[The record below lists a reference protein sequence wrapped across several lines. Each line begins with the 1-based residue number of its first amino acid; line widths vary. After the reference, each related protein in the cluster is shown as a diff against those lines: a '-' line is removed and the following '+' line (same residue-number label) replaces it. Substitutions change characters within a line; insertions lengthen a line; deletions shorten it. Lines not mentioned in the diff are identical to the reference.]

1 MAVNLGVYNIRGAG
15 AAAYKNPQAKAV
27 SSKRNRYDDIM
38 RYRRRQEEKQLRNN
52 IDSFVYSKLED
63 LPEDYSAEKIPAP
76 WQNALQTGLMGNRM
90 QYADASRRI
99 ANLKASGQTGSPEY
113 MQYMSIMGNA
123 KNSLEGYN
131 TKLKELQELTEEY
144 VANRRNVSKGM
155 DTNKI
160 AALDE
165 IFVNKNYN
173 GVINNDGSFTYE
185 TQFGNLDHS
194 EISKYFLKDSTV
206 SLEILK
212 QAQSMYSKG
221 VKGLDLSK
229 DDSAFRLMRA
239 QLSNLIDQRGPETIK
254 SLLNDDLFDGF
265 KLIDIP
271 DEIANDPE
279 KQDEV
284 QDMILDSIM
293 GHISTVNAD
302 GLKQYKAA
310 QVAKTGGGSGI
321 PGYKMGQGLKDD
333 LRTFGELAGKG
344 MDDANNIVNSIF
356 EKVDSMATDERIP
369 ESVRGP
375 LAMQRFAA
383 NDAPAFRQEISSLIK
398 GQMSPSERNKFM
410 TKDEMFD
417 LFISDEDIVNQLNES
432 TESKDGQFTN
442 LEAQEAFNKTYGSS
456 NFYYDSNPY
465 DIDIADAYSISNA
478 FFDLADISTDAK
490 NYYKSSLVARKRNA
504 QQATPNTSGAAR
516 FNPSN

>member
-27 SSKRNRYDDIM
+27 DSKNNRYDDMM
-38 RYRRRQEEKQLRNN
+38 RYRRKQEEKLMRTN
-52 IDSFVYSKLED
+52 IDNFVYSKLED
-63 LPEDYSAEKIPAP
+63 LPEDYSAEKIPTP

-113 MQYMSIMGNA
+113 MQYTSIMSNA

-144 VANRRNVSKGM
+144 VSNRRNVSKGM
-155 DTNKI
+155 DANKI

-165 IFVNKNYN
+165 VFVNKNYN
-173 GVINNDGSFTYE
+173 GVINNDGSFTYQ
-185 TQFGNLDHS
+185 TQFGDLDHS

-206 SLEILK
+206 GLEVLK
-212 QAQSMYSKG
+212 QAQGMYSKG

-279 KQDEV
+279 RQDEV
-284 QDMILDSIM
+284 QDMILDNIM

-310 QVAKTGGGSGI
+310 QVAKSGSGSGI

-333 LRTFGELAGKG
+333 LNTFNPLAQQGE
-344 MDDANNIVNSIF
+344 DEANKIVNSIF
-356 EKVDSMATDERIP
+356 ELVKDNERVP
-369 ESVRGP
+369 ENVRP
-375 LAMQRFAA
+375 AMLAQRFASR
-383 NDAPAFRQEISSLIK
+383 APEYREEISGLIK
-398 GQMSPSERNKFM
+398 DQMSPSERNKLM
-410 TKDEMFD
+410 TKEEMFN
-417 LFISDEDIVNQLNES
+417 LFASDEEI
-432 TESKDGQFTN
+432 
-442 LEAQEAFNKTYGSS
+442 LEKEFSPEQTKEAFENTYGVAD
-456 NFYYDSNPY
+456 FYYDSSPY
-465 DIDIADAYSISNA
+465 DVDITDAYSISNA

-490 NYYKSSLVARKRNA
+490 NYYKSRLVNKKRSA
-504 QQATPNTSGAAR
+504 QQATPKTSGAAK

>member
-15 AAAYKNPQAKAV
+15 AAAYKNPQVKAAAT
-27 SSKRNRYDDIM
+27 KENRYDDIM
-38 RYRRRQEEKQLRNN
+38 RYRRRQEEKQMRAN
-52 IDSFVYSKLED
+52 IDNFVYSKLED
-63 LPEDYSAEKIPAP
+63 LPEDYSAEKIPSP

-113 MQYMSIMGNA
+113 LQYTSIMSNA

-144 VANRRNVSKGM
+144 VSNRRNVSKGM
-155 DTNKI
+155 DANKI

-165 IFVNKNYN
+165 VFVNKNYN
-173 GVINNDGSFTYE
+173 GVINNDGSFTYQ
-185 TQFGNLDHS
+185 TQFGDLDHS

-206 SLEILK
+206 GLQVLK

-279 KQDEV
+279 RQDEV
-284 QDMILDSIM
+284 QDMILDGIM

-310 QVAKTGGGSGI
+310 QVAKSGGGSGV

-333 LRTFGELAGKG
+333 LFTFGGLADKG
-344 MDDANNIVNSIF
+344 MRGAQNLVS
-356 EKVDSMATDERIP
+356 EVSGLLSETRIP
-369 ESVRGP
+369 EGERQV
-375 LAMQRFAA
+375 LFAQKV
-383 NDAPAFRQEISSLIK
+383 PEYRQKVVNLIK
-398 GQMSPSERNKFM
+398 DQMSPSERGKLQ
-410 TKDEMFD
+410 TREEVFD
-417 LFISDEDIVNQLNES
+417 LFKNSEDVVSRKFNSDQLR
-432 TESKDGQFTN
+432 
-442 LEAQEAFNKTYGSS
+442 EAFINTYG
-456 NFYYDSNPY
+456 NAGIFYDNDPF
-465 DIDIADAYSISNA
+465 DIDITDAYAVSNA

-490 NYYKSSLVARKRNA
+490 NYYKNQLEGMRRSGEATQQQRA
-504 QQATPNTSGAAR
+504 QNPSGAAR

>member
-15 AAAYKNPQAKAV
+15 TAAYKNPQAKAV
-27 SSKRNRYDDIM
+27 ATKGNRYDDIM
-38 RYRRRQEEKQLRNN
+38 RYRRKQEEKQLRNN
-52 IDSFVYSKLED
+52 IDNFVYSKLED
-63 LPEDYSAEKIPAP
+63 LPEDYSAEKIPTP

-113 MQYMSIMGNA
+113 LQYTSIMSNA

-144 VANRRNVSKGM
+144 VTNRRNVSKGM
-155 DTNKI
+155 DANKI

-165 IFVNKNYN
+165 VFVNKNYN
-173 GVINNDGSFTYE
+173 GVINNDGSFTYQ
-185 TQFGNLDHS
+185 TQFGELDHS

-206 SLEILK
+206 GLEVLK

-239 QLSNLIDQRGPETIK
+239 QLSNLIDKRGPETIK

-265 KLIDIP
+265 KLINIP

-279 KQDEV
+279 RQDEV

-293 GHISTVNAD
+293 GHISTVNSD

-310 QVAKTGGGSGI
+310 QVAKSGGSSGM

-333 LRTFGELAGKG
+333 LNTFNPLAQQGENE
-344 MDDANNIVNSIF
+344 ANKIVNSIF
-356 EKVDSMATDERIP
+356 ELVKDNERVP
-369 ESVRGP
+369 KSVQP
-375 LAMQRFAA
+375 AMLAQRFASR
-383 NDAPAFRQEISSLIK
+383 APEYRQEISGLIK
-398 GQMSPSERNKFM
+398 DQMSPAERTKLM
-410 TKDEMFD
+410 TKDEMFN
-417 LFISDEDIVNQLNES
+417 LFASDEEILEK
-432 TESKDGQFTN
+432 EFTP
-442 LEAQEAFNKTYGSS
+442 EQMKEAFQNTYGVAD
-456 NFYYDSNPY
+456 FYYDSSPY
-465 DIDIADAYSISNA
+465 DIDITDAYSISNA

-490 NYYKSSLVARKRNA
+490 NYYKSRLVNRKRSA
-504 QQATPNTSGAAR
+504 QQAAPKTPGAAR

>member
-1 MAVNLGVYNIRGAG
+1 MSINLGVYNIRGAG
-15 AAAYKNPQAKAV
+15 AAAYKNPQVKAV
-27 SSKRNRYDDIM
+27 STKRNRYDDIM
-38 RYRRRQEEKQLRNN
+38 RYRQQQEKKQIRSN
-52 IDSFVYSKLED
+52 IDKFVYSKLED
-63 LPEDYSAEKIPAP
+63 LPEDYSAEKVPAP
-76 WQNALQTGLMGNRM
+76 WQNALQTGLFGNRM

-99 ANLKASGQTGSPEY
+99 ANLASTGRTGSPEY
-113 MQYMSIMGNA
+113 MQYMSIMSNA

-155 DTNKI
+155 DANKI

-173 GVINNDGSFTYE
+173 GVINNDGSFTYQ
-185 TQFGNLDHS
+185 TQFGDLDHS

-239 QLSNLIDQRGPETIK
+239 QLSNLIDERGPETIK

-265 KLIDIP
+265 KLINIP
-271 DEIANDPE
+271 DEIANDPNR
-279 KQDEV
+279 QDEV

-310 QVAKTGGGSGI
+310 QVAKAGRGGVSGV

-333 LRTFGELAGKG
+333 LFTFGGLADKG
-344 MDDANNIVNSIF
+344 MRGAQNLVSEISGLLS
-356 EKVDSMATDERIP
+356 ETRIP
-369 ESVRGP
+369 EAERQV
-375 LAMQRFAA
+375 LFAQKV
-383 NDAPAFRQEISSLIK
+383 PEYRQKVVNLIK
-398 GQMSPSERNKFM
+398 DQMPPSERGKLM
-410 TKDEMFD
+410 TREEMFD
-417 LFISDEDIVNQLNES
+417 LFKSDEDVISRELNSDQLR
-432 TESKDGQFTN
+432 
-442 LEAQEAFNKTYGSS
+442 EAFINTYG
-456 NFYYDSNPY
+456 NAGIFYDSSPF
-465 DIDIADAYSISNA
+465 DIDITDAYSVSNA

-490 NYYKSSLVARKRNA
+490 NYYKNQLEGMRRTGEVA
-504 QQATPNTSGAAR
+504 QQQRAQNPSGAAR

>member
-15 AAAYKNPQAKAV
+15 KAAYKNPQVKAAAT
-27 SSKRNRYDDIM
+27 KENRYDDIM
-38 RYRRRQEEKQLRNN
+38 RYRRKQEEKLMRTN
-52 IDSFVYSKLED
+52 IDNFVYSKLED
-63 LPEDYSAEKIPAP
+63 LPEDYSAEKIPTP

-113 MQYMSIMGNA
+113 MQYTGIMSNA

-144 VANRRNVSKGM
+144 VSNRRNVSKGM
-155 DTNKI
+155 DANKI

-165 IFVNKNYN
+165 VFVNKNYN
-173 GVINNDGSFTYE
+173 GVINNDGSFTYQTE
-185 TQFGNLDHS
+185 FGDLDHS

-206 SLEILK
+206 GLEVLK
-212 QAQSMYSKG
+212 QAQGMYSKG

-271 DEIANDPE
+271 DEIANDPAR
-279 KQDEV
+279 QDEV
-284 QDMILDSIM
+284 QDMILDGIM
-293 GHISTVNAD
+293 SHISTVNAD

-310 QVAKTGGGSGI
+310 QVAKAGKSGNI

-333 LRTFGELAGKG
+333 LETFNPLAQQGE
-344 MDDANNIVNSIF
+344 DEANKIVNSIF
-356 EKVDSMATDERIP
+356 ELVKDNERVP
-369 ESVRGP
+369 ESVRP
-375 LAMQRFAA
+375 AMLAQRFASK
-383 NDAPAFRQEISSLIK
+383 APNYRQEISGLIK
-398 GQMSPSERNKFM
+398 DQMSPSERTKLM
-410 TKDEMFD
+410 TKEEMFN
-417 LFISDEDIVNQLNES
+417 LFASDEKILEK
-432 TESKDGQFTN
+432 EFTP
-442 LEAQEAFNKTYGSS
+442 EQTKEAFKNTYGVAD
-456 NFYYDSNPY
+456 FYYDSSPY
-465 DIDIADAYSISNA
+465 DVDITDAYSISNA

-490 NYYKSSLVARKRNA
+490 NYYKSRLVNKKRSA
-504 QQATPNTSGAAR
+504 QQATPKTSGAAK

>member
-15 AAAYKNPQAKAV
+15 AAAYKNPQVKGVATKE
-27 SSKRNRYDDIM
+27 NRYDDIM
-38 RYRRRQEEKQLRNN
+38 RYRRRQEEKQMRAN
-52 IDSFVYSKLED
+52 IDNFVYSKLED
-63 LPEDYSAEKIPAP
+63 LPEDYSAEKIPSP

-113 MQYMSIMGNA
+113 LQYTSIMSNA

-144 VANRRNVSKGM
+144 VSNRRNVSKGM
-155 DTNKI
+155 DANKI

-165 IFVNKNYN
+165 VFVNKNYN
-173 GVINNDGSFTYE
+173 GVINNDGSFTYQ
-185 TQFGNLDHS
+185 TQFGDLDHS

-206 SLEILK
+206 GLQVLK

-279 KQDEV
+279 RQDEV
-284 QDMILDSIM
+284 QDMILDGIM

-310 QVAKTGGGSGI
+310 QVAKSGGGSGV

-333 LRTFGELAGKG
+333 LFTFGGLADKG
-344 MDDANNIVNSIF
+344 MRGAQNLVS
-356 EKVDSMATDERIP
+356 EVSGLLSETRIP
-369 ESVRGP
+369 EGERQV
-375 LAMQRFAA
+375 LFAQKV
-383 NDAPAFRQEISSLIK
+383 PEYRQKVVNLIK
-398 GQMSPSERNKFM
+398 DQMSPSERGKLQ
-410 TKDEMFD
+410 TREEVFD
-417 LFISDEDIVNQLNES
+417 LFKNSEDVVSRKFNSDQLR
-432 TESKDGQFTN
+432 
-442 LEAQEAFNKTYGSS
+442 EAFINTYG
-456 NFYYDSNPY
+456 NAGIFYDNDPF
-465 DIDIADAYSISNA
+465 DIDITDAYAVSNA

-490 NYYKSSLVARKRNA
+490 NYYKNQLEGMRRSGEATQQQSA
-504 QQATPNTSGAAR
+504 QNPSGATR
-516 FNPSN
+516 LNPSN

>member
-15 AAAYKNPQAKAV
+15 KAAYKNPQVKAAAT
-27 SSKRNRYDDIM
+27 KENRYDDIM
-38 RYRRRQEEKQLRNN
+38 RYRRKQEEKLMRTN
-52 IDSFVYSKLED
+52 IDNFVYSKLED
-63 LPEDYSAEKIPAP
+63 LPEDYSAEKIPTP

-113 MQYMSIMGNA
+113 MQYTSIMSNA

-144 VANRRNVSKGM
+144 VSNRRNVSKGM
-155 DTNKI
+155 DANKI

-165 IFVNKNYN
+165 VFVNKNYN
-173 GVINNDGSFTYE
+173 GVINNDGSFTYQTE
-185 TQFGNLDHS
+185 FGDLDHS

-206 SLEILK
+206 GLEVLK
-212 QAQSMYSKG
+212 QAQGMYSKG

-271 DEIANDPE
+271 DEIANDPAR
-279 KQDEV
+279 QDEV
-284 QDMILDSIM
+284 QDMILDGIM
-293 GHISTVNAD
+293 SHISTVNAD

-310 QVAKTGGGSGI
+310 QVAKSGSSSGV

-333 LRTFGELAGKG
+333 LFTFGGLADKG
-344 MDDANNIVNSIF
+344 MRGAQNLVS
-356 EKVDSMATDERIP
+356 EVSGLLSETRIP
-369 ESVRGP
+369 EGERQV
-375 LAMQRFAA
+375 LFAQKV
-383 NDAPAFRQEISSLIK
+383 PEYRQKVVNLIK
-398 GQMSPSERNKFM
+398 DQMSPSERGKLQ
-410 TKDEMFD
+410 TREEVFD
-417 LFISDEDIVNQLNES
+417 LFKNSEDVVSRKFNPDQLR
-432 TESKDGQFTN
+432 
-442 LEAQEAFNKTYGSS
+442 EAFINTYGDAGI
-456 NFYYDSNPY
+456 FYDNDPFN
-465 DIDIADAYSISNA
+465 IDITDAYAVSNA

-490 NYYKSSLVARKRNA
+490 NYYKNQLEGMRRSGEAT
-504 QQATPNTSGAAR
+504 QQQRATADDLIAKY
-516 FNPSN
+516 SN

>member
-15 AAAYKNPQAKAV
+15 AAAYKNPQVKGVATKE
-27 SSKRNRYDDIM
+27 NRYDDIM
-38 RYRRRQEEKQLRNN
+38 RYRRRQEEKQMRAN
-52 IDSFVYSKLED
+52 IDNFVYSKLED
-63 LPEDYSAEKIPAP
+63 LPEDYSAEKIPSP

-113 MQYMSIMGNA
+113 LQYTSIMSNA

-144 VANRRNVSKGM
+144 VSNRRNVSKGM
-155 DTNKI
+155 DANKI

-165 IFVNKNYN
+165 VFVNKNYN
-173 GVINNDGSFTYE
+173 GVINNDGSFTYQ
-185 TQFGNLDHS
+185 TQFGDLDHS

-206 SLEILK
+206 GLQVLK

-279 KQDEV
+279 RQDEV
-284 QDMILDSIM
+284 QDMILDGIM

-310 QVAKTGGGSGI
+310 QVAKSGGGSGV

-333 LRTFGELAGKG
+333 LFTFGGLADKG
-344 MDDANNIVNSIF
+344 MRGAQNLVS
-356 EKVDSMATDERIP
+356 EVSGLLSETRIP
-369 ESVRGP
+369 EGERQV
-375 LAMQRFAA
+375 LFAQKV
-383 NDAPAFRQEISSLIK
+383 PEYRQKVVNLIK
-398 GQMSPSERNKFM
+398 DQMSPSERGKLQ
-410 TKDEMFD
+410 TREEVFD
-417 LFISDEDIVNQLNES
+417 LFKNSEDVVSRKFNSDQLR
-432 TESKDGQFTN
+432 
-442 LEAQEAFNKTYGSS
+442 EAFINTYG
-456 NFYYDSNPY
+456 NAGIFYDNDPF
-465 DIDIADAYSISNA
+465 DIDITDAYAVSNA

-490 NYYKSSLVARKRNA
+490 NYYKNQLEGMRRSGEATQQQSA
-504 QQATPNTSGAAR
+504 QNPSGAAR

>member
-15 AAAYKNPQAKAV
+15 KAAYKNPQVKAAAT
-27 SSKRNRYDDIM
+27 KENRYDDVM
-38 RYRRRQEEKQLRNN
+38 RYRRKQEEKLMRTN
-52 IDSFVYSKLED
+52 IDNFVYSKLED
-63 LPEDYSAEKIPAP
+63 LPEDYSAEKIPTP

-113 MQYMSIMGNA
+113 MQYTSIMSNA

-144 VANRRNVSKGM
+144 VSNRRNVSKGM
-155 DTNKI
+155 DANKI

-165 IFVNKNYN
+165 VFVNKNYN
-173 GVINNDGSFTYE
+173 GVINNDGSFTYQTE
-185 TQFGNLDHS
+185 FGDLDHS

-206 SLEILK
+206 GLEVLK
-212 QAQSMYSKG
+212 QAQGMYSKG

-271 DEIANDPE
+271 DEIANDPAR
-279 KQDEV
+279 QDEV
-284 QDMILDSIM
+284 QDMILDGIM
-293 GHISTVNAD
+293 SHISTVNAD

-310 QVAKTGGGSGI
+310 QVAKSGSSSGV

-333 LRTFGELAGKG
+333 LFTFGGLADKG
-344 MDDANNIVNSIF
+344 MRGAQNLVS
-356 EKVDSMATDERIP
+356 EVSGLLSETRIP
-369 ESVRGP
+369 EG
-375 LAMQRFAA
+375 
-383 NDAPAFRQEISSLIK
+383 
-398 GQMSPSERNKFM
+398 
-410 TKDEMFD
+410 
-417 LFISDEDIVNQLNES
+417 
-432 TESKDGQFTN
+432 
-442 LEAQEAFNKTYGSS
+442 
-456 NFYYDSNPY
+456 
-465 DIDIADAYSISNA
+465 
-478 FFDLADISTDAK
+478 
-490 NYYKSSLVARKRNA
+490 
-504 QQATPNTSGAAR
+504 
-516 FNPSN
+516 